1 MPFTEG
7 PHLRPSRYWGLAKG
21 AHYGKA
27 LFVPL
32 ARSGATCLSKF
43 QGAPATPGHS

>member
-1 MPFTEG
+1 VPSTEG
-7 PHLRPSRYWGLAKG
+7 PLLRSSRYWGLAKG

-32 ARSGATCLSKF
+32 ARSKATCLSSYV
-43 QGAPATPGHS
+43 PE